1 MKSKFIF
8 FLYFYIVFAI
18 RLLSAQTS
26 YPGLNTWYHPQSIA
40 MAGAGFSMLSV
51 ESDIKNPALLNERK
65 GSLHLALLLYPAK
78 IEAGIIS
85 LSMPRSKRVYS
96 FGLRHL
102 NYGFF
107 DGYDEYGNQTGPYT
121 SGDEWLTVSVGERRK
136 GNRIALGGTLGG
148 FFSQLESYQSFLITF
163 TVGALLYIDEFDAK
177 LGLSL
182 GNYGF
187 IFKRYT
193 RTNEQL
199 PTRLVGSFVKKLA
212 HLPLQLSIDIG
223 YELTSLSWFRFG
235 GIFQLPYRFQLRAGM
250 SSDKYF
256 QKTGNSISSDYL
268 GSSGVGLSYAY
279 GRYSFD
285 ISGYFFGTGGWIS
298 GIGTSIKL

>member
-1 MKSKFIF
+1 M
-8 FLYFYIVFAI
+8 
-18 RLLSAQTS
+18 
-26 YPGLNTWYHPQSIA
+26 
-40 MAGAGFSMLSV
+40 
-51 ESDIKNPALLNERK
+51 
-65 GSLHLALLLYPAK
+65 
-78 IEAGIIS
+78 
-85 LSMPRSKRVYS
+85 YS

-148 FFSQLESYQSFLITF
+148 FFSQLESYQSVLMTF

-199 PTRLVGSFVKKLA
+199 PARLVGSFVKKLA
-212 HLPLQLSIDIG
+212 HLPLQLSIDV
-223 YELTSLSWFRFG
+223 LSL
-235 GIFQLPYRFQLRAGM
+235 IH
-250 SSDKYF
+250 
-256 QKTGNSISSDYL
+256 I
-268 GSSGVGLSYAY
+268 
-279 GRYSFD
+279 
-285 ISGYFFGTGGWIS
+285 
-298 GIGTSIKL
+298 